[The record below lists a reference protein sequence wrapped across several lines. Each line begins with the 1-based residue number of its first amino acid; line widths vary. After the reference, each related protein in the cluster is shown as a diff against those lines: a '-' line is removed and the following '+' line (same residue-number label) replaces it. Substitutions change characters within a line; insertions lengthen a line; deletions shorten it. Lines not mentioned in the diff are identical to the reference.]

1 MVREYAADRNR
12 CDSQSDKMSDCGLSF
27 VRGRFLNECGCR
39 AGGGL
44 EVATHKQMLR
54 IGRATAALLAV
65 SARSAARHGL
75 ARSVISVTD
84 TFDSGNIECVESASD
99 DAVRLRIKPDPFTEL
114 EKKSH
119 MQWFAF
125 RATVPRENPMTVT
138 YTIENAGDCS
148 FAVAWKGAEVVASTD
163 RNTWRRIPSTRYD
176 EVRPLVRLP

>member
-1 MVREYAADRNR
+1 MNVDVGKE
-12 CDSQSDKMSDCGLSF
+12 GP
-27 VRGRFLNECGCR
+27 GGCN
-39 AGGGL
+39 
-44 EVATHKQMLR
+44 THKQMLR